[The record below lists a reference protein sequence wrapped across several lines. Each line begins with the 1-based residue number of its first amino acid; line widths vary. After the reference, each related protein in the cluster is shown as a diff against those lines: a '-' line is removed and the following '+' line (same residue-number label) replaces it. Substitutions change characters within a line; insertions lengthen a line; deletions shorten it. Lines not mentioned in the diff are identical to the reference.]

1 MEHNEN
7 ATPNAGYRSPQVEQ
21 AFKVADISLL
31 FDVSRIIWK
40 PHSHKMP
47 SAAMRLQIARFSVSL
62 DVIALVLFGALL
74 HATWNAIIKA
84 GTDKSL
90 DAALVS
96 AGGAA
101 AALPLLP
108 FLPLPASAAWPFI
121 GASAILQ
128 FAYFQLVAA
137 AYRAGDIGLVYPLMR
152 GVAPLI
158 IVSTSSF
165 ILKETLSGGAL
176 IGTMTICA
184 GILTLAFEA
193 RKGSRRAIVL
203 ALANAVVI
211 ATYTYVDGIGA
222 RASGNSIS
230 YTLWMALLPPILL
243 FAWAISQRGLNAVA
257 AHVRYNWW
265 RGLIGGG
272 GSIASYGLALWA
284 MTKAPVA
291 MVAALRETSILF
303 ALVISVVILKERS
316 SIWRYIAGAII
327 AGGVLVL
334 RLG

>member
-1 MEHNEN
+1 M
-7 ATPNAGYRSPQVEQ
+7 
-21 AFKVADISLL
+21 
-31 FDVSRIIWK
+31 
-40 PHSHKMP
+40 
-47 SAAMRLQIARFSVSL
+47 SL

-84 GTDKSL
+84 GSDKSL

-96 AGGAA
+96 AGGAVT
-101 AALPLLP
+101 ALPLLP
-108 FLPLPASAAWPFI
+108 FLPLPASEAWPFI

-152 GVAPLI
+152 GVAPLL

-193 RKGSRRAIVL
+193 RKGSRRAILL
-203 ALANAVVI
+203 ALANAFVI

-230 YTLWMALLPPILL
+230 YTLWMSLLPPVLL
-243 FAWAISQRGLNAVA
+243 FAWAISQRGANAVA
-257 AHVRYNWW
+257 VHIRYNWW

-272 GSIASYGLALWA
+272 GSIISYGLALWA

-303 ALVISVVILKERS
+303 ALVISVVVLKERS
-316 SIWRYIAGAII
+316 SIWRYVAGAII
-327 AGGVLVL
+327 AAGVLVL

>member
-1 MEHNEN
+1 M
-7 ATPNAGYRSPQVEQ
+7 
-21 AFKVADISLL
+21 
-31 FDVSRIIWK
+31 
-40 PHSHKMP
+40 
-47 SAAMRLQIARFSVSL
+47 SL

-84 GTDKSL
+84 GSDKSL

-96 AGGAA
+96 AGGAV

-165 ILKETLSGGAL
+165 ILKESLSGGAL

-222 RASGNSIS
+222 RISGNSVS
-230 YTLWMALLPPILL
+230 YTLWMALLPPVLL
-243 FAWAISQRGLNAVA
+243 FAWAVSQRGINAVA

-303 ALVISVVILKERS
+303 ALVISVVVLKERS

-327 AGGVLVL
+327 AVGVLVL

>member
-1 MEHNEN
+1 M
-7 ATPNAGYRSPQVEQ
+7 
-21 AFKVADISLL
+21 
-31 FDVSRIIWK
+31 
-40 PHSHKMP
+40 
-47 SAAMRLQIARFSVSL
+47 SL

-96 AGGAA
+96 AGGAVT
-101 AALPLLP
+101 ALPLLP
-108 FLPLPASAAWPFI
+108 FLPLPASSAWPFI
-121 GASAILQ
+121 AASAILQ

-193 RKGSRRAIVL
+193 RKGGRRAILL
-203 ALANAVVI
+203 ALSNAVVI

-222 RASGNSIS
+222 RISGNSIS
-230 YTLWMALLPPILL
+230 YTLWMSLLPPVLL
-243 FAWAISQRGLNAVA
+243 FAWAVSQRGANAVA
-257 AHVRYNWW
+257 AHIRYNWW
-265 RGLIGGG
+265 RGLVGGG
-272 GSIASYGLALWA
+272 GSIASYGIALWA

-303 ALVISVVILKERS
+303 ALVISVLFLKERS

-327 AGGVLVL
+327 AAGVLVL

>member
-1 MEHNEN
+1 M
-7 ATPNAGYRSPQVEQ
+7 
-21 AFKVADISLL
+21 
-31 FDVSRIIWK
+31 
-40 PHSHKMP
+40 
-47 SAAMRLQIARFSVSL
+47 SL

-96 AGGAA
+96 AGGAV

-193 RKGSRRAIVL
+193 RKGGRRAILL
-203 ALANAVVI
+203 ALSNAVVI

-222 RASGNSIS
+222 RISGNSIS
-230 YTLWMALLPPILL
+230 YTLWMSLLPPVLL
-243 FAWAISQRGLNAVA
+243 FAWAISQRGANAVA
-257 AHVRYNWW
+257 AHIRYNWW

-272 GSIASYGLALWA
+272 GSIASYGVALWA

-303 ALVISVVILKERS
+303 ALVISVLFLKERS

-327 AGGVLVL
+327 AAGVLVL

>member
-1 MEHNEN
+1 M
-7 ATPNAGYRSPQVEQ
+7 S
-21 AFKVADISLL
+21 F
-31 FDVSRIIWK
+31 
-40 PHSHKMP
+40 
-47 SAAMRLQIARFSVSL
+47 

-96 AGGAA
+96 AGGAV

-193 RKGSRRAIVL
+193 RKGSRRAIML

-222 RASGNSIS
+222 RISGNSIS
-230 YTLWMALLPPILL
+230 YTLWMSLLPPVLL
-243 FAWAISQRGLNAVA
+243 FAWAISQRGVNAVA
-257 AHVRYNWW
+257 AHIRYNWW

-272 GSIASYGLALWA
+272 GSIISYGLALWA

-303 ALVISVVILKERS
+303 ALVISVVVLKERS
-316 SIWRYIAGAII
+316 SIWRYVAGAII
-327 AGGVLVL
+327 AAGVLVL

>member
-1 MEHNEN
+1 M
-7 ATPNAGYRSPQVEQ
+7 
-21 AFKVADISLL
+21 
-31 FDVSRIIWK
+31 
-40 PHSHKMP
+40 
-47 SAAMRLQIARFSVSL
+47 SL

-96 AGGAA
+96 AGGAV

-108 FLPLPASAAWPFI
+108 FLPLPASGAWPFI

-128 FAYFQLVAA
+128 FAYFQLVAG

-165 ILKETLSGGAL
+165 VLKETLSGGAL

-203 ALANAVVI
+203 ALTNAVVI

-222 RASGNSIS
+222 RISGNSIS
-230 YTLWMALLPPILL
+230 YTLWMALLPPVLL
-243 FAWAISQRGLNAVA
+243 FAWAISQRGVNAVA

-303 ALVISVVILKERS
+303 ALVISVVVLKERS
-316 SIWRYIAGAII
+316 SIWRYIAGGII
-327 AGGVLVL
+327 AAGVLVL

>member
-1 MEHNEN
+1 M
-7 ATPNAGYRSPQVEQ
+7 
-21 AFKVADISLL
+21 
-31 FDVSRIIWK
+31 
-40 PHSHKMP
+40 
-47 SAAMRLQIARFSVSL
+47 SL

-96 AGGAA
+96 AGGAV

-108 FLPLPASAAWPFI
+108 FLPMPASAAWPFI

-165 ILKETLSGGAL
+165 ILKESLSGGAL

-222 RASGNSIS
+222 RISGNSIS
-230 YTLWMALLPPILL
+230 YTLWMSLLPPILL
-243 FAWAISQRGLNAVA
+243 FIWAISQRGINAVA
-257 AHVRYNWW
+257 AHIRYNWW

-272 GSIASYGLALWA
+272 GSIVSYGLALWA

-303 ALVISVVILKERS
+303 ALVISVLVLKERS
-316 SIWRYIAGAII
+316 SIWRYVAGAII
-327 AGGVLVL
+327 AAGVLVL

>member
-1 MEHNEN
+1 M
-7 ATPNAGYRSPQVEQ
+7 
-21 AFKVADISLL
+21 
-31 FDVSRIIWK
+31 
-40 PHSHKMP
+40 
-47 SAAMRLQIARFSVSL
+47 SL

-96 AGGAA
+96 AGGAV

-165 ILKETLSGGAL
+165 ILKETLSSGAL

-222 RASGNSIS
+222 RISGNSVS

-243 FAWAISQRGLNAVA
+243 FAWAISQRGINAVA

-303 ALVISVVILKERS
+303 ALVISVVVLKERS

>member
-1 MEHNEN
+1 M
-7 ATPNAGYRSPQVEQ
+7 
-21 AFKVADISLL
+21 
-31 FDVSRIIWK
+31 
-40 PHSHKMP
+40 
-47 SAAMRLQIARFSVSL
+47 SL

-96 AGGAA
+96 AGGAV

-108 FLPLPASAAWPFI
+108 FLPLPASSAWPFI
-121 GASAILQ
+121 AASAILQ

-176 IGTMTICA
+176 IGTMTICT

-193 RKGSRRAIVL
+193 RKGGRRAILL
-203 ALANAVVI
+203 ALSNAVVI

-222 RASGNSIS
+222 RISGNSIS
-230 YTLWMALLPPILL
+230 YTLWMSLLPPVLL
-243 FAWAISQRGLNAVA
+243 FAWAVSQRGANAVA
-257 AHVRYNWW
+257 AHIRYNWW
-265 RGLIGGG
+265 RGLVGGG
-272 GSIASYGLALWA
+272 GSIASYGIALWA

-303 ALVISVVILKERS
+303 ALVISVLFLKERS

-327 AGGVLVL
+327 AAGVLVL